1 MIDKN
6 TSQNTMYR
14 HMKRI
19 NSLFISIIIGSA
31 SVFAQ
36 EMPADLSA
44 KLEAKAAEVNA
55 GNSAAAKTWLRKQ
68 VGAWETIQNMSFAAD
83 ESDIKLI
90 KEIAE
95 KKYPLDY
102 VNQEKFINEQSIV
115 AAGLPEFKVALGK
128 DGYEAVRKKFFDS
141 GKTDLNELV
150 EILRNQAAAKT
161 EIDSMKPIGDEMTFA
176 ITKEV
181 VAKKFAGDYVSQ
193 LAFLKKQSAPAA
205 TAPAAAATSEP
216 QTSDNA
222 VATTTTLTSE
232 TAVMDSET
240 AKRPMN
246 ISELNK
252 IARDIFSKET
262 FVVEGARKCTAVA
275 AEIEGKQVILMP
287 FTAYSPD
294 SSITVLNNLG
304 EEVQYD
310 KDSIFACKDLPLMLI
325 FAQSV
330 PADTLNVAFPTDNL
344 YRDLIGKNVF
354 FVGFTTNNI
363 QSFPVKI
370 NAISDPI
377 ITLSTRIPTNF
388 QEGTILLDAESG
400 VTLGILT
407 INNPIIKNVNWKNR
421 SEVNKFLRSLDTSFK
436 SLNCIRID
444 RLGEFEKVESER
456 FKAEQKKI
464 AELKVLALDVIKVLT
479 NSRIDELSGLPV
491 IGKIVNKHK
500 RDMMRKQEKSR
511 FDRLGRQYLQDIITL
526 IKVNLKDYN
535 PNEFYTA
542 HRVNAIQY
550 QNVLNDFIKTF
561 DNALRSG
568 NFKEFL
574 PYEAN
579 RIQEK

>member
-1 MIDKN
+1 
-6 TSQNTMYR
+6 
-14 HMKRI
+14 
-19 NSLFISIIIGSA
+19 
-31 SVFAQ
+31 
-36 EMPADLSA
+36 
-44 KLEAKAAEVNA
+44 
-55 GNSAAAKTWLRKQ
+55 
-68 VGAWETIQNMSFAAD
+68 
-83 ESDIKLI
+83 
-90 KEIAE
+90 
-95 KKYPLDY
+95 
-102 VNQEKFINEQSIV
+102 
-115 AAGLPEFKVALGK
+115 
-128 DGYEAVRKKFFDS
+128 
-141 GKTDLNELV
+141 
-150 EILRNQAAAKT
+150 
-161 EIDSMKPIGDEMTFA
+161 MKPIGDEMTFA
-176 ITKEV
+176 ITKVV

-205 TAPAAAATSEP
+205 AAPAAAATSEP

-325 FAQSV
+325 FAKSV

-542 HRVNAIQY
+542 HRVDAIQY

>member
-1 MIDKN
+1 
-6 TSQNTMYR
+6 
-14 HMKRI
+14 MKRI

-150 EILRNQAAAKT
+150 EILRSQAAAKT

-205 TAPAAAATSEP
+205 AAPAATATNES

-246 ISELNK
+246 VSELNK

-421 SEVNKFLRSLDTSFK
+421 SEVNKFLRSLDTNFK

-542 HRVNAIQY
+542 HRVDAIQY

>member
-150 EILRNQAAAKT
+150 ENLRSQAAAKT

-205 TAPAAAATSEP
+205 AAPAAAATNEP

-246 ISELNK
+246 VSELNK

-407 INNPIIKNVNWKNR
+407 INNPLIKNVNWKNR

-436 SLNCIRID
+436 SLSCIRID

-542 HRVNAIQY
+542 HRVDAIQY

>member
-1 MIDKN
+1 
-6 TSQNTMYR
+6 
-14 HMKRI
+14 MKRI

-150 EILRNQAAAKT
+150 ENLRSQAAAKT

-246 ISELNK
+246 VSELNK

-421 SEVNKFLRSLDTSFK
+421 SEVNKFLRSLDTNFK

-542 HRVNAIQY
+542 HRVDAIQY

>member
-1 MIDKN
+1 
-6 TSQNTMYR
+6 
-14 HMKRI
+14 MKRI

-205 TAPAAAATSEP
+205 AAPAAAATNEP

-246 ISELNK
+246 VSELNK

-275 AEIEGKQVILMP
+275 AEIEGKQVIFMP

-421 SEVNKFLRSLDTSFK
+421 SEVNKFLRSLDTNFK

-542 HRVNAIQY
+542 HRVDAIQY

>member
-1 MIDKN
+1 
-6 TSQNTMYR
+6 
-14 HMKRI
+14 MKRI

-246 ISELNK
+246 VSELNK

-421 SEVNKFLRSLDTSFK
+421 SEVNKFLRSLDTNFK

-542 HRVNAIQY
+542 HRVDAIQY

>member
-1 MIDKN
+1 
-6 TSQNTMYR
+6 
-14 HMKRI
+14 MKRI

-150 EILRNQAAAKT
+150 EILRSQAAAKT

-205 TAPAAAATSEP
+205 VAPAAAATSEP

-246 ISELNK
+246 VSELNK

-421 SEVNKFLRSLDTSFK
+421 SEVNKFLRSLDTNFK

-542 HRVNAIQY
+542 HRVDAIQY

>member
-1 MIDKN
+1 
-6 TSQNTMYR
+6 
-14 HMKRI
+14 MKRI

-205 TAPAAAATSEP
+205 AAPAAAATNEP

-246 ISELNK
+246 VSELNK

-421 SEVNKFLRSLDTSFK
+421 SEVNKFLRSLDTNFK

-542 HRVNAIQY
+542 HRVDAIQY

>member
-1 MIDKN
+1 
-6 TSQNTMYR
+6 
-14 HMKRI
+14 MKRI

-55 GNSAAAKTWLRKQ
+55 GNSAAAKTWLKKQ
-68 VGAWETIQNMSFAAD
+68 VGAWEAIQNMSFAAD

-304 EEVQYD
+304 EEVQYE

-325 FAQSV
+325 FAKSV

-542 HRVNAIQY
+542 HRVDAIQY

>member
-1 MIDKN
+1 
-6 TSQNTMYR
+6 
-14 HMKRI
+14 MKRI

-150 EILRNQAAAKT
+150 ENLRSQAAAKT

-246 ISELNK
+246 VSELNK

-421 SEVNKFLRSLDTSFK
+421 SEVNKFLRSLGTNFK

-542 HRVNAIQY
+542 HRVDAIQY